1 MNHTHLWLGLAM
13 LGCIA
18 IGWAMARRAP
28 EGIEYRVWLK
38 LTRRFHRSRLLSR
51 PQ

>member
-1 MNHTHLWLGLAM
+1 MNLTILAIGLAM

-18 IGWAMARRAP
+18 IGWAARARAP

-38 LTRRFHRSRLLSR
+38 LALRLHRSRLLSR
-51 PQ
+51 SL